1 MNTMHVPKKIYALV
15 WVVLMV
21 LLFATRAAAEFNLGA
36 FNNVVAL
43 TIAFGKMS
51 LVLLFFM
58 HVKYEKQLT
67 WVFVSAGFIFLLIML
82 SYSLG
87 DYLTRKI
94 TPNLVAGY

>member
-1 MNTMHVPKKIYALV
+1 MNTIHVPKKVYALV
-15 WVVLMV
+15 WGALMV
-21 LLFATRAAAEFNLGA
+21 LLVATWAAAEFNLGA

-43 TIAFGKMS
+43 AIAFGKMS

-58 HVKYEKQLT
+58 HVKYEKRLT
-67 WVFVSAGFIFLLIML
+67 WVFVSAGFIWLLIMIG
-82 SYSLG
+82 YALG